1 MGRFVDRLMGHD
13 RDAREVEAALASLWM
28 KEEDMPDDPE
38 PVGIPE
44 PIPGADEPVKRGR
57 YPGAAKR

>member
-1 MGRFVDRLMGHD
+1 MGHD